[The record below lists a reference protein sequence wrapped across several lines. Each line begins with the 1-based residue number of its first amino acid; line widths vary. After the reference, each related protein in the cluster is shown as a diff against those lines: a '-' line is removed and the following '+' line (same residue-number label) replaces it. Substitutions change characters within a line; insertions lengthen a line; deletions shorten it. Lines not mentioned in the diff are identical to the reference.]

1 MKLVST
7 LSILF
12 VLFMSSK
19 ANYANPFSN
28 TFRGGAVAANINTA
42 SSGLPNFTSA
52 NTVAAPQVTTTTT
65 TVNIPAPVA
74 PQVVQQPAVPT
85 GHSHP
90 IPNFGP
96 PPMTPPVSAHSHG
109 PRVALPP
116 QPVPGTPHM
125 HSGHPYIAPAVDPQ
139 RMTYQSHVLQPKFG
153 S

>member
-96 PPMTPPVSAHSHG
+96 PPMTPPVSASWTSSCSASSTCS
-109 PRVALPP
+109 RNSSYALW
-116 QPVPGTPHM
+116 TSLYCSCCCSSKNDLSADH
-125 HSGHPYIAPAVDPQ
+125 
-139 RMTYQSHVLQPKFG
+139 
-153 S
+153 